1 MHKIALGTV
10 QFGISYGISNQLGK
24 TSKSKIEEILQYA
37 HKNGINTLDTAA
49 LYGNSEELIGSFA
62 HDDGK
67 WDIVTKIPPIGNKA
81 IGDKQIDILL
91 KSFELSLDKLKRK
104 SVYGLLLHS
113 CDDLFLAGG
122 YRLLEAMERLKD
134 EGFVKKIGVS
144 LYNYGQIDCILG
156 NYSIDLVQLP
166 VNILDQRLLDSGHLK
181 TLKKYNVEIHA
192 RSVFLQGLLLMQI
205 SDIPSW
211 FNPIKGV
218 LNVFHKEAKKR
229 RISTLQLA
237 LSFVQSIDEID
248 KVVVGVNTLEQLHQI
263 IEVMPLKVNIRDF
276 SSLSISDKNFL
287 NPSNWRI

>member
-1 MHKIALGTV
+1 
-10 QFGISYGISNQLGK
+10 
-24 TSKSKIEEILQYA
+24 
-37 HKNGINTLDTAA
+37 
-49 LYGNSEELIGSFA
+49 
-62 HDDGK
+62 
-67 WDIVTKIPPIGNKA
+67 
-81 IGDKQIDILL
+81 
-91 KSFELSLDKLKRK
+91 
-104 SVYGLLLHS
+104 
-113 CDDLFLAGG
+113 
-122 YRLLEAMERLKD
+122 
-134 EGFVKKIGVS
+134 
-144 LYNYGQIDCILG
+144 
-156 NYSIDLVQLP
+156 
-166 VNILDQRLLDSGHLK
+166 
-181 TLKKYNVEIHA
+181 
-192 RSVFLQGLLLMQI
+192 MQI